1 MSNPLLIASDLP
13 SFSQIKPEHIKPA
26 VEQAIT
32 ECKKVIATVLE
43 EKTFTWA
50 NLVMPTDEAD
60 DTLTKLWS
68 PVSHMNSVI
77 NSDELRDA
85 YESCLPLL
93 SEYGTFVGQHQGL
106 YEAYQ
111 QLADSNEYQQLNIA
125 QKKVIDNALRDFKLS
140 GIALNDD
147 DKKRYGEVVT
157 RLSELS
163 STFGNNLLD
172 ATHAYS
178 VNITDKSELA
188 GLPDSAIEAAAEL
201 AKEQEKQGW
210 LFTLDIPSYLPV
222 MMYSS
227 NEKLREHL

>member
-1 MSNPLLIASDLP
+1 MSNPLLITSDLP

-26 VEQAIT
+26 VEHAIA
-32 ECKKVIATVLE
+32 ECKKVIATVLSD
-43 EKTFTWA
+43 KKFTWA

-111 QLADSNEYQQLNIA
+111 QLADS
-125 QKKVIDNALRDFKLS
+125 
-140 GIALNDD
+140 
-147 DKKRYGEVVT
+147 
-157 RLSELS
+157 
-163 STFGNNLLD
+163 
-172 ATHAYS
+172 
-178 VNITDKSELA
+178 
-188 GLPDSAIEAAAEL
+188 
-201 AKEQEKQGW
+201 
-210 LFTLDIPSYLPV
+210 
-222 MMYSS
+222 
-227 NEKLREHL
+227 